1 MKDFFFSFFMISKR
15 SIQEEIIQKLLN
27 VRIVDLECES
37 EEMVEVEVIS

>member
-1 MKDFFFSFFMISKR
+1 MKDFFFSFLMISRR

>member
-1 MKDFFFSFFMISKR
+1 MKDFFFSFLMISKR
-15 SIQEEIIQKLLN
+15 SIQEIIQKLLN

>member
-1 MKDFFFSFFMISKR
+1 MISRR